1 MMLTADHGTRTGVT
15 YSHVNMGD
23 VANDVVLGVEDR
35 K

>member
-1 MMLTADHGTRTGVT
+1 MMLAAGHWTRRRVT

-23 VANDVVLGVEDR
+23 VANDVVLGVKDR